1 MTDRLVSI
9 VIPAYRAAP
18 GIVDTIARIRHATTA
33 IETEIIVVDDGSDD
47 DTVYLARQADVDQVV
62 ELKENRGKGAAV
74 RAGVSIA
81 SGSYVL
87 FTDADLAYEP
97 SQILNLVEALSAG
110 ADVALGSRRHLASQ
124 EVNSPGAVRE
134 WGSRVFNRLTRIVV
148 PIPHLDTQ
156 CGLKGFTSEVAETIF
171 SHAKLDGFAFDVEV
185 LFLARKLGC
194 AITEIPVI
202 LDHVE
207 QSTVKF
213 IPQAMRMFWDVI
225 RVRVWSNLGR
235 YSDFPMRQS

>member
-1 MTDRLVSI
+1 MTDQLVSI

-18 GIVDTIARIRHATTA
+18 AIVETIARIRHATIE

-47 DTVYLARQADVDQVV
+47 GTVYLARRAAVDQVV

-81 SGSYVL
+81 SGSYVI
-87 FTDADLAYEP
+87 FTDADLAYDP
-97 SQILNLVEALSAG
+97 SQIFNLIEALDAG
-110 ADVALGSRRHLASQ
+110 ADVVLGSRRHLASQ
-124 EVNSPGAVRE
+124 EVNSPGVVRE
-134 WGSRVFNRLTRIVV
+134 WGSRVFNRLTRILV
-148 PIPHLDTQ
+148 PSPHLDTQ
-156 CGLKGFTSEVAETIF
+156 CGLKGFTSEVAQTIF

-194 AITEIPVI
+194 VITEVPVT

-213 IPQAMRMFWDVI
+213 IPQAIRMLWDVI
-225 RVRVWSNLGR
+225 RLRAWSNLGR
-235 YSDFPMRQS
+235 YNDFPLGQG